1 MGNIVTVNS
10 SSLYAMQFNSLYSKI
25 ELYDMYFEK
34 TDALNNLI
42 IDYQFIGGV
51 IMSNITINN
60 NDILNTDPVGFF
72 HFLLFDNG
80 VIHASKIVITNSDIG
95 VKPII
100 MSEVLGSIS
109 MIIGDVFVRNVT
121 LGTDT
126 KIIKT
131 QSLNSFSMNNST
143 FIDVKPQVAG
153 DNTPKM
159 VELSSLALTDQLNYT
174 IIDTHIE
181 QSVIGFIEISG
192 IASNQSLTSYFVISN
207 FEYGH
212 SYLDFPQDL
221 ISFTGIE
228 TTNDF

>member
-1 MGNIVTVNS
+1 
-10 SSLYAMQFNSLYSKI
+10 MQFNSLYGTI
-25 ELYDMYFEK
+25 ELYDMYFEQ

-42 IDYQFIGGV
+42 IDFQFIGGV
-51 IMSNITINN
+51 IMNNITINN

-80 VIHASKIVITNSDIG
+80 VIQASNITITDSDIG

-100 MSEVLGSIS
+100 MSEVIGSIS
-109 MIIGDVFVRNVT
+109 MTIEDVFVRNVT

-131 QSLNSFSMNNST
+131 QSLNSFSMKNTT
-143 FIDVKPQVAG
+143 FIEVKPQVAG

-159 VELSSLALTDQLNYT
+159 VGLSSLVLTDQQNYT
-174 IIDTHIE
+174 IIDAHIE
-181 QSVIGFIEISG
+181 QSVIGFIELSG

-207 FEYGH
+207 FDYEH
-212 SYLDFPQDL
+212 SYLDFSQDL